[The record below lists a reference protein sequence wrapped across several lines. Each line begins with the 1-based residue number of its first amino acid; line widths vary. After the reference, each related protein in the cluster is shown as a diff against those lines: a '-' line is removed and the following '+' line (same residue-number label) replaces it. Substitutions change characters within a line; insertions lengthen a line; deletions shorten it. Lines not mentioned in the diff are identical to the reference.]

1 MLDPAIRYWLGGK
14 ELQLL
19 AKLPAAMVNA
29 ATKLNSEYIFG
40 LTIQNLPGGLFSLEL
55 VPDSRR
61 FRCVCNF
68 RQQPMPTRNCGRDA
82 AKHQHAAQSAYLA
95 HSQQTMQVDHRF
107 NEADVKAKFG
117 SSDLRVFV
125 VIWQH
130 QGTYLRIAPLLYS
143 APWIPMQPSARFAE
157 SSTDELPRELL
168 ELGKKIAALP
178 EEQFLDLRDSYA
190 QVVECVKRRRRIL
203 NLVQEALAQLRLDIK
218 YLMFDLEVTREER
231 DALRAEQDDRQDEHG
246 SSW

>member
-1 MLDPAIRYWLGGK
+1 
-14 ELQLL
+14 
-19 AKLPAAMVNA
+19 
-29 ATKLNSEYIFG
+29 
-40 LTIQNLPGGLFSLEL
+40 
-55 VPDSRR
+55 
-61 FRCVCNF
+61 
-68 RQQPMPTRNCGRDA
+68 
-82 AKHQHAAQSAYLA
+82 
-95 HSQQTMQVDHRF
+95 
-107 NEADVKAKFG
+107 
-117 SSDLRVFV
+117 
-125 VIWQH
+125 
-130 QGTYLRIAPLLYS
+130 
-143 APWIPMQPSARFAE
+143 MQPSARFAE